1 MILDGYSIASI
12 LLKLGLYVAS
22 LGGAGLVL
30 FRIAMAGQA
39 KIEEIV
45 PRRLIAI
52 AAVVGIFVTLLR
64 LGIQGALLS
73 GSLTGMVDR
82 AMLEILWST
91 SAGTVVEMRLAGF
104 ALLLLASFRI
114 RWGNWIGLLGA
125 LLVLWSF
132 AFVGHATTVDQVGV
146 SALLL
151 IHLMMA
157 AFWIGALRPLYIASS
172 AFELRD
178 AAGMAHRFGVLA
190 SVAVPILAVA
200 GGVFAWLLVGTLS
213 DLFGTRYGQ
222 VLILKVIIVS
232 AVLGLAALNKFRLVP
247 AMMDGDQSSV
257 ERLKRSIKMEA
268 GLIGIALLVTA
279 VLTNVLSLPE

>member
-1 MILDGYSIASI
+1 MILDGFSIASI
-12 LLKLGLYVAS
+12 LLKLVLYVAS

-30 FRIAMAGQA
+30 FRIAMAGHA
-39 KIEEIV
+39 RIEEV
-45 PRRLIAI
+45 VSRRLIAI
-52 AAVVGIFVTLLR
+52 GAIVGTLVTLLR
-64 LGIQGALLS
+64 FGVQAAQLS
-73 GSLTGMVDR
+73 GDLAGMVDR

-132 AFVGHATTVDQVGV
+132 AFVGHATRVDEVGV

-151 IHLMMA
+151 IHLMTA

-172 AFELRD
+172 AYQPRD
-178 AAGMAHRFGVLA
+178 AAGIAHRFGVMA

-200 GGVFAWLLVGTLS
+200 GGVFAWLLVGTFS
-213 DLFGTRYGQ
+213 NLFGTRYGQ
-222 VLILKVIIVS
+222 VLILKVTLVS

-247 AMMDGDQSSV
+247 AMMEGDQSSV
-257 ERLKRSIKMEA
+257 QSLKRSIKMEA
-268 GLIGIALLVTA
+268 GLIGVALLITA
-279 VLTNVLSLPE
+279 VLTSVLSLPA